1 MSKTIND
8 LINFANSSAEL
19 EHYPT
24 PKDRLVKGNPQQN
37 NRLHFSVE
45 ENFFAGEW
53 GSDIGCWKINY
64 TENEYLHILSGISIL
79 RDRDGN
85 ELELTSGDKICIP
98 AGFSGEWE
106 VVEPTQ
112 KIYVIYEK

>member
-1 MSKTIND
+1 MPKTIND

-37 NRLHFSVE
+37 NRLHFSVK
-45 ENFFAGEW
+45 ENFFA
-53 GSDIGCWKINY
+53 
-64 TENEYLHILSGISIL
+64 
-79 RDRDGN
+79 
-85 ELELTSGDKICIP
+85 
-98 AGFSGEWE
+98 GEWE